1 MNKVMKKLILNAE
14 QQRKIDFIQESPYSD
29 FSPLLDFQIED
40 LAIYWS
46 FYSGKIEGNTFSFV
60 ETETLLKDDVTPT
73 RSYEDAVM
81 LKNLYNAFISCV
93 NQIKKEGNMEI
104 SSFNVKGLHA
114 MISDGL
120 LPTQNRGQFRTMP
133 IKITGTPF
141 IPEREPV
148 AIENTFQEILAEQ
161 YDYDNPISRSIFLHC
176 NIARLQ
182 PFIDGNKRTSR
193 LVESIALMNANI
205 IPVRSDK
212 EKDFLRYRDAIVH
225 FYENEDYT
233 PYIEYALDI
242 QIQRINE
249 LAPEKDQY
257 GTSHDI
263 GFKR

>member
-29 FSPLLDFQIED
+29 FSSLLDFQIKD

-133 IKITGTPF
+133 VKITGTPF
-141 IPEREPV
+141 IPEREPF
-148 AIENTFQEILAEQ
+148 AIEKTFQEILAEQ

-212 EKDFLRYRDAIVH
+212 EKDFLRYRDTIVH